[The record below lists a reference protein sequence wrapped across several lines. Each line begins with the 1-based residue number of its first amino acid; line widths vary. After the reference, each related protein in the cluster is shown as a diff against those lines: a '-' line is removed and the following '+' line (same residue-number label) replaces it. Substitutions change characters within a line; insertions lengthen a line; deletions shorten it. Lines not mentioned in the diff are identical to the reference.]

1 MKDIITELCD
11 PSAEYRGHPFWSWN
25 DKLDPDT
32 LREQIRE
39 MKRVGLGG
47 YFMHARGGLI
57 TEYLSDDWFDCIN
70 ACVDEGKKTG
80 MESWSYDE
88 NGWPSGFGGG
98 IVSGMGDRYHV
109 RWLELHKYE
118 ATTPEGKLLGFYGI
132 SKDGCRFLGMKIR
145 AAKSAARADE
155 EIYYMVHE
163 KNADYVDILNP
174 AVVKAFLK
182 CT

>member
-88 NGWPSGFGGG
+88 NGWP
-98 IVSGMGDRYHV
+98 
-109 RWLELHKYE
+109 
-118 ATTPEGKLLGFYGI
+118 
-132 SKDGCRFLGMKIR
+132 CR
-145 AAKSAARADE
+145 
-155 EIYYMVHE
+155 
-163 KNADYVDILNP
+163 
-174 AVVKAFLK
+174 
-182 CT
+182 